1 LKSYLEKYTKII
13 HVSKDN
19 IINKNKMLNIYN
31 VKTSFNISYCHN
43 TNKYNFTILN
53 QSNNEI
59 LFNSQYNNI
68 IEVNKVIQQYK

>member
-1 LKSYLEKYTKII
+1 
-13 HVSKDN
+13 
-19 IINKNKMLNIYN
+19 MLNIYN